1 MPARLWIVFAVV
13 FVVTGCSGGGS
24 EPGGADLRGI
34 TSVLVARHG
43 KIVSERYYHGT
54 HADDRLPVFSVTKS
68 VTSALVG
75 LAIADGYLSGV
86 DERLPWRRQVTVG
99 QLLSM
104 TAGFAPSV
112 NFQRTD
118 AVTLADRPLINRP
131 GTFAYDSGSMD
142 LLADLLA
149 RATGMSAAD
158 YARRRL
164 FGPMGITG
172 LSWPGSRGAAGLI
185 LRPRD
190 LLAFGQLYLDGG
202 VWHGKRIVPMRW
214 IRLSTRVHARNT
226 PRLGY
231 GYGYGWWIRPHSFEA
246 HGYLGQVLAVYP
258 GRDEVVVIT
267 SSREDAKP
275 LELVRRIVGE

>member
-1 MPARLWIVFAVV
+1 MPARLWVVFAVA
-13 FVVTGCSGGGS
+13 VVVAGCSGGGS
-24 EPGGADLRGI
+24 EAGGADLRGI

-54 HADDRLPVFSVTKS
+54 HADDRLPIFSVTKS

-75 LAIADGYLSGV
+75 LAIADGHLSGV
-86 DERLPWRRQVTVG
+86 DERLPWRKQVTIG

-112 NFQRTD
+112 NFQRAD

-142 LLADLLA
+142 LLSDLLT
-149 RATGMSAAD
+149 RVTGMPAAEF
-158 YARRRL
+158 ARRRL
-164 FGPMGITG
+164 FGPMGIIG
-172 LSWPGSRGAAGLI
+172 ARWPGSRGAPGLV

-202 VWHGKRIVPMRW
+202 VWHGKRIVPARW
-214 IRLSTRVHARNT
+214 VRLSTRAHARIT
-226 PRLGY
+226 PRL

-258 GRDEVVVIT
+258 RREEVVLVT
-267 SSREDAKP
+267 SSREDAKA
-275 LELVRRIVGE
+275 LELVRKIAGE

>member
-1 MPARLWIVFAVV
+1 MRARLCVVFAVAL
-13 FVVTGCSGGGS
+13 VVAGCSGDG
-24 EPGGADLRGI
+24 PQAGGADLRGI

-43 KIVSERYYHGT
+43 KIVSERYYDGT
-54 HADDRLPVFSVTKS
+54 HADDRLPIFSVTKS

-86 DERLPWRRQVTVG
+86 DQRLPWRKQITVG

-112 NFQRTD
+112 NFQRED
-118 AVTLADRPLINRP
+118 AGTLADRPLINRP

-142 LLADLLA
+142 LLSGLLA
-149 RATGMSAAD
+149 RVTGVSAAD

-172 LSWPGSRGAAGLI
+172 VRWPGSRGAAGLI

-202 VWHGKRIVPMRW
+202 VCTASG
-214 IRLSTRVHARNT
+214 
-226 PRLGY
+226 
-231 GYGYGWWIRPHSFEA
+231 
-246 HGYLGQVLAVYP
+246 
-258 GRDEVVVIT
+258 
-267 SSREDAKP
+267 
-275 LELVRRIVGE
+275 